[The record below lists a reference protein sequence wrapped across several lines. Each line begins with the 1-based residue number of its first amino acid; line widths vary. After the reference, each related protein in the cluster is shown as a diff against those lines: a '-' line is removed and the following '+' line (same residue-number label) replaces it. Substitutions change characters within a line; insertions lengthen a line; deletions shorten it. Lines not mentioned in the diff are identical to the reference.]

1 MTTRL
6 LRFELLDTDDHGVLG
21 LILLSDQTDRVIDAS
36 NAQQTIVLRFSVANA
51 ANIVDHQ
58 FVDVWGDF
66 HDHLKALA
74 VRGRT
79 VFRTSREQSIA
90 DYL

>member
-1 MTTRL
+1 MATRL
-6 LRFELLDTDDHGVLG
+6 LRFELLDTDDHGVLR
-21 LILLSDQTDRVIDAS
+21 LILFSDQTDRVIDAS
-36 NAQQTIVLRFSVANA
+36 NAQQTIVLGFSVANA
-51 ANIVDHQ
+51 ANVVDHQ
-58 FVDVWGDF
+58 LVNVRRNF